1 MGVYQVKK
9 ISIFLLSLLIVFILI
24 ACDKKTTTLSKLL
37 STNPPTSVSSSLTSL
52 TTSAVTTPP
61 TTTTE
66 LTTTNPTTEL
76 TTEATTV
83 IQPSLS
89 TIELPIHSTLYGNT
103 NGNANNQGL
112 VVYDRTNKLH
122 YYALGPSVYTYNPAT
137 NSSNVLFTLTNGG
150 NVRNLTLSDTYLY
163 FVSTQD
169 QYFHK
174 YNLQTQVI
182 TTVFEGETYKTYRY
196 SSYVFIDANNITYQ
210 KSGLRKY
217 YQSNETFSSS
227 WGYDATNVNIS
238 GLKIYYTVSNG
249 PSIELMADTFGGKTT
264 VVNFT
269 NENFIE
275 IKELLL
281 LNDGDSKSFALIGR
295 TSSEEALYLYNTAS
309 GLEKIT
315 VSIGTGMRS
324 INTNGTHLY
333 FINGSNL
340 YSLNL
345 STKDLVLLKELNG
358 NFYNINII
366 NHWIYFSNLEMT
378 SLYRIHPDTLEIIEI
393 IS

>member
-1 MGVYQVKK
+1 MKR
-9 ISIFLLSLLIVFILI
+9 ISILLILVMIVTVLV
-24 ACDKKTTTLSKLL
+24 ACEKTTTKTDRLSSTIS
-37 STNPPTSVSSSLTSL
+37 STNPLSSTSPQTSLPPVSQTTTTTTSL
-52 TTSAVTTPP
+52 TTVPTTDVTTVTITSAIPSKV
-61 TTTTE
+61 TE
-66 LTTTNPTTEL
+66 EL
-76 TTEATTV
+76 
-83 IQPSLS
+83 S
-89 TIELPIHSTLYGNT
+89 IHSTLYGNT